1 MGAHAVA
8 MSIRSAT
15 LDELRILVGW
25 AAGEGWEPGPH
36 DADAFHAA
44 DPAGFLIGW
53 QDGEPIAGIS
63 FVRYDPAWAFLGLYI
78 VRPQFR
84 GRGHGMTIW
93 HAAMAMRE
101 GRSVGLDGVVARQA
115 DYARSGFALIRRNV
129 RYAGVAPMGFASGEV
144 PGKALPDLLPAASVP
159 FEGLA
164 RLDRTAF
171 PADRPKFLRAWISL
185 PGHVGLVATDR
196 GGEPNGYGVI
206 RPIRDGWKVGPLVAP
221 DDTTAERLFPALA
234 ASAQPGDRLLL
245 DVPEPNTAA
254 VRLAERHGM
263 TPVFETARMVAGPPP
278 DEPIERIFGITS
290 FELG

>member
-1 MGAHAVA
+1 MTP
-8 MSIRSAT
+8 MRSI
-15 LDELRILVGW
+15 
-25 AAGEGWEPGPH
+25 
-36 DADAFHAA
+36 AA
-44 DPAGFLIGW
+44 DPAGFLVGW
-53 QDGEPIAGIS
+53 LDGEPIAGIS

-78 VRPQFR
+78 VRPPFR
-84 GRGHGMTIW
+84 GRGHGMAMW
-93 HAAMAMRE
+93 RAAMAMRE

-129 RYAGVAPMGFASGEV
+129 RYAGKAPLGLTSGGV
-144 PGKALPDLLPAASVP
+144 PRNAPPDLVAAASVL
-159 FEGLA
+159 FERLA
-164 RLDRTAF
+164 RLDRAAF
-171 PADRPKFLRAWISL
+171 PADRPAFLRAWIGL

-196 GGEPNGYGVI
+196 DGEPTGYGVI

-221 DDTTAERLFPALA
+221 DEKTAERLFLALA

-245 DVPEPNTAA
+245 DVPEPNRDA

-278 DEPIERIFGITS
+278 DEPIERIFGITT